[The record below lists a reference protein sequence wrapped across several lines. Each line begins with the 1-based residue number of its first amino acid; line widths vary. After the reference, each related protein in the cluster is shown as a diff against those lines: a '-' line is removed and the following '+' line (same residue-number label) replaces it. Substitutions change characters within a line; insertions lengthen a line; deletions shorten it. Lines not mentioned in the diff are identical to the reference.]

1 MHYGSS
7 GSVKSLE
14 DLEHFD
20 LGADLLWSDS
30 VATIGNNGHTPK
42 WGALIGCRPGKL
54 SQRKFPSLF
63 AIAVFVHFASQYY
76 ILRKMSGRYGK
87 AKRQFSTKPMSRC
100 RQLSLARSVI
110 RKREKG
116 GSEAD
121 TNADAPVAGH
131 SAGPVAVQLEAE
143 PEQMPSSTELD
154 VRISYHCLHQD
165 VMYNIFWQLISCQLG
180 IPEG

>member
-1 MHYGSS
+1 MHHGSS
-7 GSVKSLE
+7 GSVKSLV

-20 LGADLLWSDS
+20 LEEDLLWSDS

-42 WGALIGCRPGKL
+42 WGALIGCRPGKP

-63 AIAVFVHFASQYY
+63 AIAVFVHFALHYC

-87 AKRQFSTKPMSRC
+87 AKRQFGTKPMSRC

-116 GSEAD
+116 SSEAD
-121 TNADAPVAGH
+121 TNPDAPVAGH
-131 SAGPVAVQLEAE
+131 SAGPVAVKLEAE
-143 PEQMPSSTELD
+143 PEQMPLSTELD

-165 VMYNIFWQLISCQLG
+165 VMHNIFWQLISCQIG

>member
-1 MHYGSS
+1 
-7 GSVKSLE
+7 
-14 DLEHFD
+14 
-20 LGADLLWSDS
+20 
-30 VATIGNNGHTPK
+30 
-42 WGALIGCRPGKL
+42 
-54 SQRKFPSLF
+54 
-63 AIAVFVHFASQYY
+63 
-76 ILRKMSGRYGK
+76 MSGRYGK
-87 AKRQFSTKPMSRC
+87 AKWQFGTKPMSRC
-100 RQLSLARSVI
+100 RQLSLARLVI

-121 TNADAPVAGH
+121 TSADATVAGH

-165 VMYNIFWQLISCQLG
+165 VMYNMQLISCQLG